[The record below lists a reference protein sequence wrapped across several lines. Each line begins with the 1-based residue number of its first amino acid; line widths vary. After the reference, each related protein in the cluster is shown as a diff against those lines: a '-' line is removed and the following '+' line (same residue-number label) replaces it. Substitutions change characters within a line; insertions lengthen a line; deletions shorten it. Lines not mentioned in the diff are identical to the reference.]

1 MTVMYGA
8 DAEELE
14 RIATQ
19 FRRTADELDG
29 EGSALTGILNRV
41 AWLGDLAT
49 RYLDNWTGVQIP
61 KIGLSTQFLREAADQ
76 MDANAREQRATS
88 SAGTG
93 ALGPVAPTP
102 TGGDADLD
110 GVWGDLQDIL
120 DKLGLSKDVI
130 KSILAGLEGA
140 IGADQLR
147 MLLDNLLTPGLMKA
161 FEVAGHVMD
170 VASVV
175 IDLAKDFADHSYLPM
190 DERIVHAIADAAIR
204 FGLDQ
209 GVEIA
214 AQWAM
219 GALAG
224 ALSGGSATLVGAAA
238 GKIAGVVLSEVIEMG
253 IDALDGAVD
262 IVDTLADVGLERYR
276 MGKAGGEF
284 VLGLLDGVGDIG
296 SDLFNGL
303 IGGGPDAVGSEIR
316 NFIGL

>member
-1 MTVMYGA
+1 MYGA

-110 GVWGDLQDIL
+110 GVWGDLKDIL
-120 DKLGLSKDVI
+120 DKLGLPKDVI
-130 KSILAGLEGA
+130 KLILEGLEGV

-175 IDLAKDFADHSYLPM
+175 IDLAKDFANHSYLPM

-224 ALSGGSATLVGAAA
+224 AFSGGSATLVGAAA

-262 IVDTLADVGLERYR
+262 IVDTLADLGLERY
-276 MGKAGGEF
+276 
-284 VLGLLDGVGDIG
+284 
-296 SDLFNGL
+296 
-303 IGGGPDAVGSEIR
+303 
-316 NFIGL
+316 

>member
-1 MTVMYGA
+1 MYGA

-110 GVWGDLQDIL
+110 GVWGDLKDIL
-120 DKLGLSKDVI
+120 DKLGLPKDVI
-130 KSILAGLEGA
+130 KLILEGLEGV

-175 IDLAKDFADHSYLPM
+175 IDLAKDFANHSYLPM

-224 ALSGGSATLVGAAA
+224 AFSGGSATLVGAAA

-262 IVDTLADVGLERYR
+262 IVDTLADLGLERYR
-276 MGKAGGEF
+276 MGKEGVEF
-284 VLGLLDGVGDIG
+284 ASRIFDEVGDIG

-303 IGGGPDAVGSEIR
+303 IGGGPDAVGSGIR